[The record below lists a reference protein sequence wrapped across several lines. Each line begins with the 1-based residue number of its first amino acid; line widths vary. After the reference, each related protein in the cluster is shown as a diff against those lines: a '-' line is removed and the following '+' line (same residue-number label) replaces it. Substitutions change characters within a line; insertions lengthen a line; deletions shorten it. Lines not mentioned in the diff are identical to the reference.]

1 MSHDE
6 YPHPTEERE
15 AAITAALRVVVAERS
30 WGDDTVPMDDL
41 SEYDTRDAFAL
52 AARAYV
58 RAIDR
63 LPATNR
69 PPGWDLE
76 DAEQLRAEVAQLTEV
91 QAWLRAT
98 NARNNRVIKVFV
110 DHHQQHPLPEDV
122 RKKVVA
128 AMDGKEESR

>member
-6 YPHPTEERE
+6 HPHPTEERE
-15 AAITAALRVVVAERS
+15 SALTAALRVILAERN
-30 WGDDTVPMDDL
+30 WAEDAVPQD
-41 SEYDTRDAFAL
+41 SEYDARDTFAL
-52 AARAYV
+52 AARVYV

-63 LPATNR
+63 LPANRR

-98 NARNNRVIKVFV
+98 NTRNNRVIEVFV
-110 DHHQQHPLPEDV
+110 KHHQQHPLPEDV